1 MSAWHSRGLP
11 DGPWPLPGG
20 SGILE
25 SPTEYGEGM
34 TSTAQLNRDYDLTA
48 VPAIV
53 AGSVKL
59 GLLESIAV
67 LLFSL
72 ASRLLGGV
80 VETIVCG
87 IILVIGLAAVSMLP
101 GLWTRPRTI
110 EGIAGAAG
118 IGLGA
123 TAVFLLVD
131 VMLLQNIGTYTNRWY
146 EIGGGSNWW
155 YHPVWWMVGTFIPW
169 MGAWILANQTVKNG
183 RPSAAMGLIM
193 AFGLAVLVG
202 IVATLLKFPG
212 TGWTLGTFAVAFLPA
227 LALATIVSAIGKRR
241 T

>member
-1 MSAWHSRGLP
+1 
-11 DGPWPLPGG
+11 
-20 SGILE
+20 
-25 SPTEYGEGM
+25 M
-34 TSTAQLNRDYDLTA
+34 TSTAELNRDYDLTG

-59 GLLESIAV
+59 GLLEAIAV

-87 IILVIGLAAVSMLP
+87 IILIVGVAAVSMLP

-131 VMLLQNIGTYTNRWY
+131 VVLLQNIGTYTNRWY

-169 MGAWILANQTVKNG
+169 MGAWLLANQTNRNG
-183 RPSAAMGLIM
+183 HPTVGQGLIT
-193 AFGLAVLVG
+193 ALVLAVLIG
-202 IVATLLKFPG
+202 AAATLLGFPG
-212 TGWTLGTFAVAFLPA
+212 AHWGLGTFAVAFLPG
-227 LALATIVSAIGKRR
+227 LALATLISGIGKRR